1 MTNYKNYLILAG
13 AGLIVTLYKIFKSIS
28 DGKKLKM
35 ATVVSKVLLALIISL
50 LIIPKA
56 MVYFNWNIETALT
69 ANAIVNLFS
78 EGIMK
83 ILEKKVYE
91 KIEDKLDKHL

>member
-1 MTNYKNYLILAG
+1 MIHYKHYLILAG
-13 AGLIVTLYKIFKSIS
+13 AGLIVTLYKIFKAIS

-35 ATVVSKVLLALIISL
+35 ATIVSKVLLALIISL

-56 MVYFNWNIETALT
+56 MIYFNWSIETALT
-69 ANAIVNLFS
+69 ANALVNLFS

-91 KIEDKLDKHL
+91 KVEDKLNKF

>member
-13 AGLIVTLYKIFKSIS
+13 AGLIVTLYKIFKSVS

-91 KIEDKLDKHL
+91 KVEDKLDKHL

>member
-1 MTNYKNYLILAG
+1 MVNFKNYLILAG

-35 ATVVSKVLLALIISL
+35 ATVISKVLLALIISL
-50 LIIPKA
+50 LVIPKA
-56 MVYFNWNIETALT
+56 MNYFNWNIETALT

-91 KIEDKLDKHL
+91 KLEDKLDKHL

>member
-91 KIEDKLDKHL
+91 KVEDKLDKHL